1 AQRICLRF
9 GQGCVRHR
17 QRRAER
23 LRQPS
28 PTFAKVRKILS
39 EILIDTGPLV
49 AVICAGD
56 RDHAWTVERFRA
68 LPPPFLTCEAVI
80 AEACF
85 LIERRGVSGAVIL
98 EKIENDLLRIAL
110 EIEDHSA
117 ALRKLMTRY
126 ARVPMSLADSWL
138 GRLSAFYPEF

>member
-1 AQRICLRF
+1 M
-9 GQGCVRHR
+9 
-17 QRRAER
+17 
-23 LRQPS
+23 
-28 PTFAKVRKILS
+28 S

-68 LPPPFLTCEAVI
+68 LSPPFLTCEAVI

-85 LIERRGVSGAVIL
+85 LIERRGVNGAVML
-98 EKIENDLLRIAL
+98 ERIENGLLRIAL

-117 ALRKLMTRY
+117 ALRKLMIRY
-126 ARVPMSLADSWL
+126 ASVPMSLADSCL
-138 GRLSAFYPEF
+138 VRMSEIYPECHVFTLDSDFRVYRRNGRQMIPTIAPER

>member
-1 AQRICLRF
+1 
-9 GQGCVRHR
+9 
-17 QRRAER
+17 
-23 LRQPS
+23 
-28 PTFAKVRKILS
+28 LS

-98 EKIENDLLRIAL
+98 EKIENGLLRIAL
-110 EIEDHSA
+110 EIEDHLA

-126 ARVPMSLADSWL
+126 ASVPMSLADSCL
-138 GRLSAFYPEF
+138 VRMSEIYPECHVFTLDSDFRVYRRNGRQMIPTIAPER